1 MLLTRSTRPTTATI
15 IAFPGTPAKD
25 AEPEAAAL
33 MKRAWKATERL
44 ICALPFTS
52 QAEQA
57 KDANNLASFVG
68 VLEQVALTAERTFI
82 RSPH

>member
-1 MLLTRSTRPTTATI
+1 MVLTRSATVATATV

-25 AEPEAAAL
+25 ADPEAAAL

-44 ICALPFTS
+44 ICAMPFTS

-57 KDANNLASFVG
+57 KHANNLASFVG
-68 VLEQVALTAERTFI
+68 VLEQVALTVERTFI